1 MGWGASPGFA
11 HGDPNAREQEL
22 DIVLSKT
29 AYGCHAAPHRQGHGN
44 DRATRPLVRKAGDG
58 NAEAHIEN
66 SEGEAREQAEL
77 LIGEA
82 HLQLDRFLKNHQQLP
97 VYKVKGIDRGE

>member
-1 MGWGASPGFA
+1 M
-11 HGDPNAREQEL
+11 
-22 DIVLSKT
+22 SKT
-29 AYGCHAAPHRQGHGN
+29 AYGCHAAPYRQGHGD

-66 SEGEAREQAEL
+66 SEGKAREHAEL

-97 VYKVKGIDRGE
+97 VYKVKGIDHGEEGKDPPAVGGALVSAGAKDRHG